1 MSEDNA
7 LIVLKDVQLT
17 YGTKN
22 KTVAALKDI
31 NLKIRKGEFLCILG
45 PSGCGK
51 STMLNIIAGF
61 LKQSEGEVLMDG
73 APINGPDCHRGV
85 MFQESNLYP
94 WLTVG
99 RNVEFGPK
107 IRKVDKD
114 KIREIRQYYLKQVQL
129 EGFEEKRVF
138 ELSGGMKQRCALAR
152 VLANEPEVILMD
164 EPFGALDALTR
175 TNMQQLMRTVWKE
188 NNNTVILITHDIDE
202 ALTLGTRVIVMSKR
216 PGRIVK
222 DIPLNFTEEIYR
234 DNQMERIKYTD
245 EYFKIREEVL
255 GVINR
260 QHEN

>member
-22 KTVAALKDI
+22 KTVNALKDI
-31 NLKIRKGEFLCILG
+31 DLKIKQGEFLCILG

-51 STMLNIIAGF
+51 STLLNIIAGF
-61 LKQSEGEVLMDG
+61 LKQTEGEVLMDG
-73 APINGPDCHRGV
+73 APINGPDRHRGV

-94 WLTVG
+94 WLSVG
-99 RNVEFGPK
+99 RNVEFGPR
-107 IRKVDKD
+107 IRKMDKD
-114 KIREIRQYYLKQVQL
+114 RIREIRQHYLKQVQL
-129 EGFEEKRVF
+129 EGFEEKRVY

-188 NNNTVILITHDIDE
+188 NHNTVILITHDIDE

-222 DIPLNFTEEIYR
+222 DISLSFTEEIYR
-234 DNQMERIKYTD
+234 DNQVERIKYTP
-245 EYFKIREEVL
+245 EYYKVREEVL
-255 GVINR
+255 DIINR